1 MEQRQNNQRKEVGA
15 VRSMFRVGMV
25 SHVSMRLCW
34 LIPAILAGAFT
45 FLTACTVGPNYV
57 RPTAEV
63 PGVYKE
69 MGGWKVAQPGDHLT
83 RGAWWEIFN
92 DPQLNALEE
101 QVNISNQSLKLAEA
115 QFRQA
120 RALVQVARA
129 AYFPTVTVGASFTRS
144 RISPNAPSVAGATGT
159 TGTSS
164 PPYSDYLLGA
174 DVSWEVDL
182 WGRVRRNVE
191 SSKATAQATAADLES
206 TRLLVQA
213 ELAQDF
219 FQLHTFDAQ
228 KELLDAAVIAFQKF
242 LELTKN
248 QYASGV
254 ASRADVLSAETQL
267 KTTQAQAIDVGVQR
281 AQLEHAIALLVGKPA
296 SLFSIPVRP
305 LTTVPPAVP
314 VGVPSEILERRPD
327 IAGAERRVA
336 AANAQIGV
344 VVAAYYPTVTLSAS
358 GGFESTSLSKWLMWP
373 SRFWSIGPGISETV
387 YDGGLR
393 RGQTAAARAAY
404 DGTVASYRQTVLTG
418 FQEVEDNL
426 AALRILEEEAKVQDE
441 AVKSAQQSVDFT
453 TNQYKAGTVSY
464 LNVLVAQTIA
474 LNNEITAL
482 GIASRRMTA
491 SVLLVK
497 ALGGGWN
504 VSSLRSIDDPGTKG
518 NKYQRSTESKSPP
531 ADQPRVDVP

>member
-1 MEQRQNNQRKEVGA
+1 MSRLTTASRARTWPLDPVLLILTG
-15 VRSMFRVGMV
+15 MFA
-25 SHVSMRLCW
+25 L
-34 LIPAILAGAFT
+34 F
-45 FLTACTVGPNYV
+45 TACTVGPNYV
-57 RPTAEV
+57 KPATEI
-63 PGVYKE
+63 PGAYKE
-69 MGGWKVAQPGDHLT
+69 TEGWKVAQPKDHFT
-83 RGAWWEIFN
+83 RGAWWKIYN
-92 DPQLNALEE
+92 DPELNALEE

-129 AYFPTVTVGASFTRS
+129 AYFPTVTVGASFTRA

-174 DVSWEVDL
+174 DVSWELDL

-191 SSKATAQATAADLES
+191 SSKATAQATATDLES

-219 FQLHTFDAQ
+219 FQLHTSDAQ
-228 KELLDAAVIAFQKF
+228 KQLLDAAVIAFQKF

-267 KTTQAQAIDVGVQR
+267 KTTEAQAIDVGVQR

-296 SLFSIPVRP
+296 SLFSVPVGP
-305 LTTVPPAVP
+305 LTEGPPAVP

-344 VVAAYYPTVTLSAS
+344 AVAAYYPTVTLSAS
-358 GGFESTSLSKWLMWP
+358 GGFEGSSLSKWLSWP
-373 SRFWSIGPGISETV
+373 SRFWSVGPGITETV

-426 AALRILEEEAKVQDE
+426 AALRILEKEAKVQDE
-441 AVKSAQQSVDFT
+441 AVKAAQQSVDFT

-464 LNVLVAQTIA
+464 LNVLIAQTVA
-474 LNNEITAL
+474 LNDEVTAL

-497 ALGGGWN
+497 ALGGGWD
-504 VSSLRSIDDPGTKG
+504 VSSLPSTKDFG
-518 NKYQRSTESKSPP
+518 RKDNGYQRSTESKPLG
-531 ADQPRVDVP
+531 ADQPRVDTP